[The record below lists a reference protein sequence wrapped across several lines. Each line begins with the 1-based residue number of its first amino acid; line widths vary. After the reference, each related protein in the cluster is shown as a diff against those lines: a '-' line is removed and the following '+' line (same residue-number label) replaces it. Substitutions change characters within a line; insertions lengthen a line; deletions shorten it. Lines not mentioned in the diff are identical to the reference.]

1 MIVDT
6 VQRWAERRACYR
18 PSHET
23 IRTQEYEVA
32 AIADAAVARAFVDT
46 HHYAASSSPDA
57 HRFGLYRHGQ
67 LCGVALFGPPAS
79 MAAHDA
85 VFPTLVIDQAVTLG
99 RLVLLEEVPA
109 MGESWFVAR
118 CFATLRRRGVVA
130 VESCSDPEPRTTAAG
145 ELVFRGHLAIVY
157 LMPSTA

>member
-6 VQRWAERRACYR
+6 VQRWAERRARYR

-118 CFATLRRRGVVA
+118 CFAKLRRRGVVA